1 MTINK
6 IIAAD
11 PETRSEDLVAGNIE
25 HLRALFSE
33 AFTEG
38 KIDFDS
44 LRQLLGG
51 AVDERE
57 EKYGLNW
64 FGKRKA
70 RQIAL
75 SPSTGTLRP
84 CPEDSV
90 DWDTTQNIMIE
101 GDNLEVLKLLQKS
114 YAGKVKLIYIDPPYN
129 TGNDFVYPDN
139 YQDGIRNYLEQ
150 TGQIDGKT
158 RTSSNTESN
167 GRFHTD
173 WLSMMYPRLKLARS
187 LLREDG
193 FICIS
198 IGDEEIASLK
208 AMLNELFGEENFRN
222 TIALRRFD
230 KNLSRQFMENGLFS
244 LSVGFEYL
252 VIYSKSQE
260 ATLNPVF
267 REASEE
273 RQANGYWKGFWN
285 APDRPTMRYSLLGV
299 KPESGQW
306 KWKGEVAQEAVNNYR
321 EYLEKFSAKE
331 TLEEYWERTG
341 KVKKFIRRK
350 ESGKGANQGVEHW
363 VPPSTGIL
371 RSSNWTDLLV
381 SNPSDLM
388 GVPFANP
395 KAVNVL
401 QLLITMASDDG
412 DLVLDFFAGSGT
424 TAHATLLE
432 NAFSNGNR
440 RFVLVQLQET
450 LDPDKKEQ
458 QAAVEFCDQLGRP
471 RNIAELTKERL
482 RRAITRIKTE
492 IPKFSGDLGFR
503 VFKLDSSNIRPWEV
517 DRNNLPKTLEQA
529 IEHVKTGRDEEDI
542 LYELLLKLGLDL
554 SVPIE
559 NRFIAEKRVYAVG
572 GGVIIVCL
580 SEKIAS
586 EEVEPLAHGII
597 KWQKKI
603 ASGVDSICVFKD
615 SSFDDDIAKSNMA
628 AILEQNN
635 LNNLKS
641 L

>member
-6 IIAAD
+6 ITAAD
-11 PETRSEDLVAGNIE
+11 PETRSEDIIAENLDQ
-25 HLRALFSE
+25 LRVLFPE

-38 KIDFDS
+38 KIEFDV
-44 LRQLLGG
+44 LRSLLGG
-51 AVDERE
+51 AVEERE

-75 SPSTGTLRP
+75 TPSTGTLRP

-90 DWDTTQNIMIE
+90 QWGTTQNIMIE

-139 YQDGIRNYLEQ
+139 YQDGIKNYLEQ
-150 TGQIDGKT
+150 TGQIEGRAK
-158 RTSSNTESN
+158 TSSNTEAN

-173 WLSMMYPRLKLARS
+173 WLNMMYPRLKLARS

-222 TIALRRFD
+222 TITLRRFD

-244 LSVGFEYL
+244 LSVGFEYV

-273 RQANGYWKGFWN
+273 RQTNGYWKGFWN
-285 APDRPTMRYSLLGV
+285 APDRPTMRYRLLGV
-299 KPESGQW
+299 KPENGQW
-306 KWKGEVAQEAVNNYR
+306 KWKEEVAQEAVNNYR
-321 EYLEKFSAKE
+321 EYIENFSASE

-363 VPPSTGIL
+363 VPPSSGIL
-371 RSSNWTDLLV
+371 RSSNWTDQLV
-381 SNPSDLM
+381 SNPSELM

-395 KAVNVL
+395 KAVNIL

-412 DLVLDFFAGSGT
+412 DLILDFFAGSGT

-432 NAFSNGNR
+432 NALSNGNR

-450 LDPDKKEQ
+450 LDPEKKEQ
-458 QAAVEFCDQLGRP
+458 QAAIEFCDKVGRP

-482 RRAITRIKTE
+482 CRAIAKIKTD

-503 VFKLDSSNIRPWEV
+503 VFKLESSNIKPWEV

-529 IEHVKTGRDEEDI
+529 IEHIKAERKEEDV

-554 SVPIE
+554 CVPIE
-559 NRFIAEKRVYAVG
+559 CKVIAEKRVYAVG
-572 GGVIIVCL
+572 GGVLMVCL
-580 SEKIAS
+580 SDKVS
-586 EEVEPLAHGII
+586 VGDVEPLAHGII
-597 KWQKKI
+597 EWQKKI
-603 ASGVDSICVFKD
+603 AIGMDSICVFKD
-615 SSFDDDIAKSNMA
+615 GAFDDDIVKSNIA
-628 AILEQNN
+628 AILEQYN
-635 LNNLKS
+635 LSNLKS